1 MEERRF
7 RIATGRSRFDRHWV
21 NSPVTWEWLRKRL
34 SEPVETHETASEYR
48 ALGRDMQTRIKDVG
62 GFVGG
67 YLRSG
72 VRKVGNVEARSLVT
86 LDYDS
91 FSADRVGDVERGLD
105 GWRWAMHSTH
115 KHTDTAW
122 RVRLVI
128 PLSRDVTPDEY
139 GAVARRIAQRCG
151 FDGIDRSTFETC
163 RLMFW
168 PSKSKGA
175 PYLFKTDG
183 SSTGYADPDRILA
196 EYDDW
201 TDVSTWPRLPEE
213 ELAGLSDGSAAD
225 PSVPAAAA
233 DALRGAGRHGKQE
246 DPREKKGLIGAFCR
260 TYDIDGAIAAFL
272 PDVYTRTGRIRY
284 THVGSTTSNGA
295 WVLDGGRYL
304 YSFHSTDPVMGKLV
318 NSWDLVRLHRFGD
331 LDLGKEREDRLPSA
345 KEMEKLALDDAGV
358 RRRLMDERAS
368 SAASEFDGIDLD
380 AEAEEDVKTWDE
392 LRGEK
397 LRTDRNGDVKTNA
410 ENLEFILK
418 NHPLLKGR
426 WRLNEFS
433 GRIDVAGTLPWHRWQ
448 PTWTANDSVKLRSFL
463 DRRFGMTGEKKIE
476 DAVTSVAID
485 ASYHPVRE
493 YLDSLRWDGVRR
505 LSKLFTH
512 VLGAEDLP
520 VYGKLAEL
528 VFTAAVRRVREPG
541 CKFDYFVVVYGPEG
555 CGKSSLFAIM
565 GGEWFSDS
573 VDTIEGKEGR
583 ENIQGKWIIEMGE
596 LSGIKKS
603 DRERL
608 KNFISSQVDDY
619 RAAYA
624 AKSESRPRQCIL
636 VGTTNEEYFL
646 RGLTDRNR
654 RQPVVEIDPGK
665 RRISEPVRDWLA
677 ANRDQLWA
685 EACAL
690 EAQGEP
696 LFLSEEWEQQ
706 IRDVQD
712 RHNLEKSSTLF
723 PEVERYLDLYVPDNW
738 QRWTLKER
746 LDWLDTH
753 ADADATD
760 ILEANRRRQEI
771 CIPEI
776 LQECLRMKRTDK
788 DYLSKSREIGQF
800 LNSLKGKWQLV
811 GVRKNKL
818 YGGQKVWRRVD
829 KVTTESVKIQDFGC
843 QTPKMPDNSDFFGC
857 QSGCQLGCQGEDN
870 LINL

>member
-1 MEERRF
+1 MEERKF
-7 RIATGRSRFDRHWV
+7 RIATGRSRFDRRWV
-21 NSPVTWEWLRKRL
+21 NEAVTWEYLRERFSK
-34 SEPVETHETASEYR
+34 PVETHETASEYR
-48 ALGRDMQTRIKDVG
+48 TMGRDMQTQIKDVG

-67 YLRSG
+67 YLRDG
-72 VRKVGNVEARSLVT
+72 VRKVGNVGARSVVT
-86 LDYDS
+86 LDYDA
-91 FSADRVGDVERGLD
+91 FSQKRLEEVKRALE

-115 KHTDTAW
+115 KHTDEAW
-122 RVRLVI
+122 RVRLVV

-139 GAVARRIAQRCG
+139 GAVARSIAKRCG
-151 FDGIDRSTFETC
+151 FDGIDRSTFEAC

-175 PYLFKTDG
+175 PYLFKTNG
-183 SSTGYADPDRILA
+183 TFTGYADPDKILS

-201 TDVSTWPRLPEE
+201 TDISTWPRLPEE
-213 ELAGLSDGSAAD
+213 ELAGVFDDRDASL
-225 PSVPAAAA
+225 PPAAAE
-233 DALRGAGRHGKQE
+233 ALRGAGRHGKQE
-246 DPREKKGLIGAFCR
+246 DPREKRGLVGAFCR
-260 TYDIDGAIAAFL
+260 TYDIDTAISTFL
-272 PDVYTRTGRIRY
+272 PEVYTRTGRIRY

-295 WVLDGGRYL
+295 WVLDGGRFL

-331 LDLGKEREDRLPSA
+331 LDRGGNERQDRLPSV
-345 KEMEKLALDDAGV
+345 KEMEKLALDDANV

-368 SAASEFDGIDLD
+368 SASSEFEGMDLD
-380 AEAEEDVKTWDE
+380 PESEEDVRSWDE

-397 LRTDRNGDVKTNA
+397 LKTDKNGDVKTNA

-426 WRLNEFS
+426 VKLNEFS
-433 GRIDVAGTLPWHRWQ
+433 GRIDVSGKLPWNRWQ

-485 ASYHPVRE
+485 AGYHPVRD
-493 YLDSLRWDGVRR
+493 YLDSLTWDGVKR
-505 LSKLFTH
+505 LGKVFTH

-528 VFTAAVRRVREPG
+528 LFTAAVRRVREPG
-541 CKFDYFVVVYGPEG
+541 CKFDYFIVLHGPEG
-555 CGKSSLFAIM
+555 CGKSSLFSIM

-654 RQPVVEIDPGK
+654 RQPVVEIDP
-665 RRISEPVRDWLA
+665 RRRRVSETVRDWVA

-685 EACAL
+685 EACVL
-690 EAQGEP
+690 ESRGEP
-696 LFLSEEWEQQ
+696 LFLSDEWEEQ
-706 IRDVQD
+706 IRTVQD

-723 PEVERYLDLYVPDNW
+723 PEIERFLDLYLPELW
-738 QRWTLKER
+738 HRWTLKER
-746 LDWLDTH
+746 TDWLDTH
-753 ADADATD
+753 ADAEALD
-760 ILEANRRRQEI
+760 ILEANRRRQEV

-788 DYLSKSREIGQF
+788 DYLSKSREVGQY
-800 LNSLKGKWQLV
+800 LNSLTGKWKLV
-811 GVRKNKL
+811 GNKRNKL
-818 YGGQKVWRRVD
+818 YGVQKTWVKVLPSQEIPS
-829 KVTTESVKIQDFGC
+829 VTTEFSVTEEFFSNISV
-843 QTPKMPDNSDFFGC
+843 TPSVTFD
-857 QSGCQLGCQGEDN
+857 EDLN
-870 LINL
+870 TL